1 MPRKDN
7 SLLETLFSKKEK
19 EGLEKGISDERIK
32 PTEYNLITLGKKGY
46 EILTREQYIEREL
59 CETEAFEQSKEFIDK
74 LNKNWYILSKGY
86 EFVVMAN
93 DMYYSVDYFNE
104 NILKGV
110 KEKKDKKEAMTLTVG
125 LNVEDLKEITSRI
138 EEMARLE
145 KSLNQLKDN
154 LGYVI
159 LTREQYA
166 TKNFEKT
173 GELVTEGRIIPHFK
187 TISDEEWERISG
199 GKNFVVMVKGEV
211 CSLAFFEKN
220 ILGIDE

>member
-19 EGLEKGISDERIK
+19 EASLKGVCDEMIK
-32 PTEYNLITLGKKGY
+32 PTENNLIVLGKKGY
-46 EILTREQYIEREL
+46 KILTKEQYIEREL
-59 CETEAFEQSKEFIDK
+59 CKTEAFYQSKEFIDK
-74 LNKNWYILSKGY
+74 LNENWYIISEGY

-93 DMYYSVDYFNE
+93 DMHYSIDYFNE
-104 NILKGV
+104 NILKGS
-110 KEKKDKKEAMTLTVG
+110 KGKKEAMTLTLG
-125 LNVEDLKEITSRI
+125 FNEEDLKEMTSRI

-166 TKNFEKT
+166 AKNFVKT
-173 GELVTEGRIIPHFK
+173 GDSFIGDRKITHFK
-187 TISDEEWERISG
+187 TISDEEWEKVSG
-199 GKNFVVMVKGEV
+199 GKNFVVVVNGEI
-211 CSLAFFEKN
+211 CSVNFFEKN
-220 ILGIDE
+220 ILGIVK